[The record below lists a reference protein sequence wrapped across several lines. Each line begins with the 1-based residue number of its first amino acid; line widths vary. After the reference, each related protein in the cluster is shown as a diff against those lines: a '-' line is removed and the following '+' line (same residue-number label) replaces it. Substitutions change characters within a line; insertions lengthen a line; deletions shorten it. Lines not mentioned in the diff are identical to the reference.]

1 MSLLSMLMFYTP
13 NTNVSFSPHTLQNRR
28 DRLAAAWVSPQGR
41 AQPWPQAPVAFGG
54 ESWQP
59 RSPFP
64 QVPALTG
71 FLCVHILI
79 EVMGIIPPCWQTLGP
94 MLTSSL
100 LSTCGESVQSQGI
113 HGEVAW
119 HISSVSRVHVA
130 VGSLQPVILLN
141 SLLRPQEH
149 PRGDAGEEEGG
160 STLSLR
166 LAKG

>member
-1 MSLLSMLMFYTP
+1 MGVPTGESTA
-13 NTNVSFSPHTLQNRR
+13 
-28 DRLAAAWVSPQGR
+28 LASGSCGFW
-41 AQPWPQAPVAFGG
+41 G

-113 HGEVAW
+113 HVEVAW
-119 HISSVSRVHVA
+119 RISSVSRVHVA
-130 VGSLQPVILLN
+130 VGSLQPVIPLN
-141 SLLRPQEH
+141 SLLRPLEH